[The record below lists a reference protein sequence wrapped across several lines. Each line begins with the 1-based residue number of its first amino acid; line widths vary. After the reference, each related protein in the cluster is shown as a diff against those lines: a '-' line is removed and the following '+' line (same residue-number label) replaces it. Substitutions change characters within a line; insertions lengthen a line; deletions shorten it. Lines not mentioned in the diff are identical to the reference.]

1 MAPSQNPGEGRRSL
15 RGFASM
21 DPQRQRQIASQGG
34 RAAHQQGTAHEF
46 NSEEARAAGRKGGEA
61 VSRNR
66 AHMSEI
72 GRKGGEA
79 SGGGRG
85 SRRSHQIDQQA
96 TIVPGRE
103 EQINRFGPHDGVRQE
118 DVREVQEVAP

>member
-1 MAPSQNPGEGRRSL
+1 MAPSQNPSGGRSL

-21 DPQRQRQIASQGG
+21 DPERQRQIASQGG
-34 RAAHQQGTAHEF
+34 RAAHAQGTAHEF

-61 VSRNR
+61 VSQNR

-85 SRRSHQIDQQA
+85 RRESVHNGQTQETQENIPEVVHQ
-96 TIVPGRE
+96 
-103 EQINRFGPHDGVRQE
+103 
-118 DVREVQEVAP
+118 